1 MDQSL
6 ARKAAWGCGS
16 RFCSKIKGFPSLYRQ
31 PMTTRPSPTIVAAA
45 LIAFAHCGVAL
56 AQASPSKP
64 AESTPKT
71 EAATSASAAD
81 QLGLSRMAEKAVAAG
96 IVTCKDEVN
105 ALSRYLYKDTDLYA
119 DVAVTAKVT
128 PDRNVFYNISSQRFD
143 NANSINLIHATPN
156 PDNKCNSVLTQVLPL
171 PGESCLKVRE
181 TVAGEWTF
189 LYDMAGVPIY
199 ERKNDPTTTAI
210 FMPMGLQGCLVIR
223 SFVRYP

>member
-1 MDQSL
+1 MKTL
-6 ARKAAWGCGS
+6 LRTA
-16 RFCSKIKGFPSLYRQ
+16 L
-31 PMTTRPSPTIVAAA
+31 AAA
-45 LIAFAHCGVAL
+45 LLAISQTGAAL
-56 AQASPSKP
+56 AQTSPPKP
-64 AESTPKT
+64 AESAPKA
-71 EAATSASAAD
+71 EAASPAGETE
-81 QLGLSRMAEKAVAAG
+81 QPGLSRLAEKAASAG
-96 IVTCKDEVN
+96 IQTCKNEVDT
-105 ALSRYLYKDTDLYA
+105 LSRYLYKDTDVYA
-119 DVAVTAKVT
+119 DVAVTAKSA
-128 PDRNVFYNISSQRFD
+128 PDRHVYYNISSQRFE

-189 LYDMAGVPIY
+189 LFDMAGVPVY

>member
-1 MDQSL
+1 MVLSP
-6 ARKAAWGCGS
+6 ARKACYSGGS
-16 RFCSKIKGFPSLYRQ
+16 GFCVSIKGFPSPPCQ
-31 PMTTRPSPTIVAAA
+31 PMMPRLSPTIIAAA
-45 LIAFAHCGVAL
+45 FLAFAQCGVAS
-56 AQASPSKP
+56 ADASPSKP
-64 AESTPKT
+64 AESAPKT
-71 EAATSASAAD
+71 EAASPPSAAD
-81 QLGLSRMAEKAVAAG
+81 PLGLSRMAEKAVAAG
-96 IVTCKDEVN
+96 VVTCKDEVN

-119 DVAVTAKVT
+119 DVAVTAKTT

-189 LYDMAGVPIY
+189 LFDMAGVPIY